1 MHTAHPRS
9 NYPSSKYF
17 VWVLVAPI
25 VACAVYATWIVVPV
39 VVSQV
44 VPVVVRAVTT
54 SN

>member
-1 MHTAHPRS
+1 
-9 NYPSSKYF
+9 

-25 VACAVYATWIVVPV
+25 VACAVYAAWIVVPV
-39 VVSQV
+39 VVGEV